1 MVLAGLSGASPL
13 ATDMYVPAL
22 PDLARSLATDASG
35 AQMSLTGFL
44 AGIIVGQL
52 VLGPLSDA
60 VGRRP
65 VLIGGSVLFTVFSAV
80 CALAPTVEVLN
91 TARVGQ
97 GIAGA
102 AGIVVSRAVVAD
114 LYDDRELPLVF
125 SRLGA
130 ITATAPVLA
139 PLAGGALL
147 LAVSWR
153 YVFAVLALMGLLLS
167 LGIWRWI
174 PDSHPP
180 HARLTGGMTASLRAI
195 GEVAAQRAILAP
207 VLALACG
214 GAAVFAYI
222 AGTTFVFQDIY
233 RLSPALSSLVY
244 GVNAV
249 GNMAGSLAYGHLAKR
264 RAPETLLIT
273 SGALATTGAAALL
286 LIQATTGS
294 TTQLTWL
301 CLLITISAFGVFF
314 PAVITVAQ
322 SRGRAAP
329 GATSAL
335 LGGSQFLFGAAA
347 SPPGR
352 AIRYAEPDA
361 HGSRDEQLSRPGNPG
376 RHRHQTC
383 THLLRVDAP
392 RVLITARTTASPA
405 PETFSRCN
413 ASP

>member
-1 MVLAGLSGASPL
+1 MTHSTSKALAGHQRPSPELPKRLPLLLVLAGLSGASPL

-114 LYDDRELPLVF
+114 IYDDRELPLVF

-167 LGIWRWI
+167 LGVWRWI
-174 PDSHPP
+174 PESHPP

-195 GEVAAQRAILAP
+195 AEVAAQRAILAP

-249 GNMAGSLAYGHLAKR
+249 GNMAGSLAYGHLTKR
-264 RAPETLLIT
+264 RTPEALLII
-273 SGALATTGAAALL
+273 SGTLATTGAATLL
-286 LIQATTGS
+286 LIQATAGS

-347 SPPGR
+347 SPLVGLF
-352 AIRYAEPDA
+352 
-361 HGSRDEQLSRPGNPG
+361 GTQ
-376 RHRHQTC
+376 
-383 THLLRVDAP
+383 
-392 RVLITARTTASPA
+392 SPA
-405 PETFSRCN
+405 PMAAVMSSCLALGTLAAIATKRAH
-413 ASP
+413 AS

>member
-22 PDLARSLATDASG
+22 PDLARSLATDAAG

-65 VLIGGSVLFTVFSAV
+65 VLIGGSVLFAVFSAA

-130 ITATAPVLA
+130 ITAAAPVVA

-153 YVFAVLALMGLLLS
+153 YVFAVLAVMGLLLS
-167 LGIWRWI
+167 LGVWRWI
-174 PDSHPP
+174 PESHPP
-180 HARLTGGMTASLRAI
+180 HARVTGGMTASLRAI
-195 GEVAAQRAILAP
+195 AEVAAQRAILAP

-264 RAPETLLIT
+264 RNPETLLII

-294 TTQLTWL
+294 TTSLTWL

-347 SPPGR
+347 SPLVGLF
-352 AIRYAEPDA
+352 
-361 HGSRDEQLSRPGNPG
+361 GTQ
-376 RHRHQTC
+376 
-383 THLLRVDAP
+383 
-392 RVLITARTTASPA
+392 SPA
-405 PETFSRCN
+405 PMAAVMSSCLALGTLAAIATKHSD
-413 ASP
+413 AS

>member
-1 MVLAGLSGASPL
+1 MTTHSTGKASAGHQRPSPELPKRLPLLLVLAGLSGASPL

-167 LGIWRWI
+167 LGVWRWI
-174 PDSHPP
+174 PESHPP

-195 GEVAAQRAILAP
+195 AEVAAQRAILAP

-264 RAPETLLIT
+264 RTPEALLII
-273 SGALATTGAAALL
+273 SGTLATTGAATLL
-286 LIQATTGS
+286 LIQATAGS
-294 TTQLTWL
+294 TMQLTWL
-301 CLLITISAFGVFF
+301 CLLITISAFGIFF

-347 SPPGR
+347 SPLVGLF
-352 AIRYAEPDA
+352 
-361 HGSRDEQLSRPGNPG
+361 GTQ
-376 RHRHQTC
+376 
-383 THLLRVDAP
+383 
-392 RVLITARTTASPA
+392 SPA
-405 PETFSRCN
+405 PMAAVLSSCLALGTLAAIATKRAH
-413 ASP
+413 AS